1 MFSKKISV
9 AVSGMHCAGCASRLE
24 KFLNQK
30 DGIADANVNFG
41 NETASVTYDPQKI
54 TALGIQKAII
64 EAGFEP
70 VYHKAS
76 IVVGGMHCASCAA
89 KIESALLRLDGVV
102 SANVNL
108 SSGNVHIAY
117 IDNNITS
124 GNFRDIIKSS
134 GFEYYG
140 VSDGGAADDSGE
152 RVRIIEQKKR
162 LNRIIAAFSV
172 SILLMILM
180 YVSPFSHQ
188 VLSFVSLIVS
198 FPVFI
203 YVSWPVFTAAIKALR
218 KFDLTMDVMYAMG
231 IGTAYTASLMGT
243 FSIVLTKEF
252 MLYDTALMLSG
263 FLALGRFLES
273 RARGKTSA
281 SIKKL
286 AGLQAANAV
295 IIDENGER
303 TVPVGEVKP
312 GDKVVVKPGQ
322 KVPVDGKVIWGE
334 SNVDESML
342 TGEPVPAVKR
352 KNDTVIGGTVNL
364 DGVLHLIA
372 EKVGSDTMLS
382 EIIKIVKE
390 AQGSKPEIQR
400 VADKAVSYFIPFV
413 LGVAILSFAGWY
425 FFAGSTLLFALT
437 TLISV
442 LVIACPC
449 ALGLASPTAVT
460 VGIGRGA
467 ELGILIKNGNALET
481 MSKATSVMFDKTGT
495 LTNGK
500 PEVTDVLC
508 FEVPETELLSLAVSI
523 EKNSL
528 HPLAK
533 AIVSYGERKNC
544 TIKNVDKVYSVDG
557 RGIQADIDGSHIV
570 IGNRAVMSLNGINYS
585 SAETELTELE
595 KTGKT
600 TVLVAKGKAV
610 IGAIAISDTVKNLSE
625 IAVDTLYKMGM
636 KVYMVTGDNKHSA
649 SSVGNSINIKNVF
662 SEVLP
667 KDKAQK
673 VKQLQE
679 NGEVVVF
686 VGDGVNDAPAL
697 ARADVGIAM
706 GSGTDI
712 AMESGE
718 IVLVKSDPVHAV
730 AAIQLGSRIYSRIK
744 GNLLWALIY
753 NALLIP
759 LAAGLLYPAW
769 NITFRPEFA
778 AMAMALSS
786 VTIVTLSLLLRKFT
800 PEILR

>member
-1 MFSKKISV
+1 MSV
-9 AVSGMHCAGCASRLE
+9 AISGMHCAGCASRLE

-30 DGIADANVNFG
+30 DGIMDANVNFG
-41 NETASVTYDPQKI
+41 NETANVTYDPQKI
-54 TALGIQKAII
+54 TVSGIQKAIL

-70 VYHKAS
+70 ICHKAG
-76 IVVGGMHCASCAA
+76 IVIGGMHCASCAA
-89 KIESALLRLDGVV
+89 KIENALLRLDGVV

-108 SSGNVHIAY
+108 SSGNAHIVY
-117 IDNNITS
+117 IDNNITLD
-124 GNFRDIIKSS
+124 NFREIIKSS

-140 VSDGGAADDSGE
+140 TSDGGAADDSSE
-152 RVRIIEQKKR
+152 RVRIIEQKKL
-162 LNRIIAAFSV
+162 LNRIIASFSV
-172 SILLMILM
+172 SIPLMILM

-203 YVSWPVFTAAIKALR
+203 YVSWPVFTAAIKALC

-231 IGTAYTASLMGT
+231 IGTAYIASLLGT

-273 RARGKTSA
+273 RARGKTSV

-286 AGLQAANAV
+286 AGLQVADAV

-303 TVPVGEVKP
+303 TVSVGEVKP
-312 GDKVVVKPGQ
+312 GDKVIVKPGQ

-334 SNVDESML
+334 SNVDEAMI
-342 TGEPVPAVKR
+342 TGEPVPVAKR

-372 EKVGSDTMLS
+372 EKVGNDTMLS

-400 VADKAVSYFIPFV
+400 VADKAVSCFIPFV
-413 LGVAILSFAGWY
+413 FGVAILSFVGWY

-500 PEVTDVLC
+500 PEVTDVVC
-508 FEVPETELLSLAVSI
+508 FGVPETVLLSLAVSV

-533 AIVSYGERKNC
+533 AIVSYGEYKNC
-544 TIKNVDKVYSVDG
+544 TIKNVDKVYSFNG
-557 RGIQADIDGSHIV
+557 RGIQAYINGAHIV
-570 IGNRAVMSLNGINYS
+570 IGNRSVMSINDIS
-585 SAETELTELE
+585 CRNVEDKIIELE
-595 KTGKT
+595 KTEKT
-600 TVLVAKGKAV
+600 TVLVAQGKDI
-610 IGAIAISDTVKNLSE
+610 IGIIAISDAVKNSSE

-636 KVYMVTGDNKHSA
+636 KVYMVTGDNRHSA
-649 SSVGNSINIKNVF
+649 LSVGNSINIKNVF

-673 VKQLQE
+673 VKQLQQ

-686 VGDGVNDAPAL
+686 VGDGINDAPAL
-697 ARADVGIAM
+697 AQADVGIAM
-706 GSGTDI
+706 GTGTDI

-769 NITFRPEFA
+769 NITFRPELA

-786 VTIVTLSLLLRKFT
+786 VTIVTLSLLLRKYT